1 MDKASLNLL
10 NKRIE
15 KSSGFILDLKE
26 NISKVIVGQDDLIN
40 KILISIISNGH
51 ILLEGVP
58 GLAKTLTINTIAN
71 LINADFKRI
80 QFTPDMLPAD
90 LLGTLIYNQKT
101 GDFVTKKGPIFSN
114 IILADEIN
122 RAPSK
127 VQSAL
132 LESMQERQI
141 TIGEE
146 TFKLDLPF
154 LVLATQN
161 PIEQEGTYPLP
172 EAQVDRFMLKVLV
185 DYPSIDDEKEI
196 LNKVAKTNIDTKL
209 KSVVNCKKILDAQ
222 SLVNEIF
229 ISPKILDY
237 ILNIV
242 FATRNPEKFK
252 LANLSDLISF
262 GASPRASINL
272 VLAAKANAFIS
283 GRGYVIPED
292 IRYIGKDVFRHRIL
306 LSYEAEAEEITSEEV
321 IDQLF
326 KEIPVP

>member
-1 MDKASLNLL
+1 MMNKDALNRL
-10 NKRIE
+10 NAKIAK
-15 KSSGFILDLKE
+15 KSVFIKDLKDG
-26 NISKVIVGQDDLIN
+26 IGQVIVGQDDLIN
-40 KILISIISNGH
+40 KILISVISNGH

-58 GLAKTLTINTIAN
+58 GLAKTLTINTVAN
-71 LINADFKRI
+71 LISAEFKRI

-101 GDFVTKKGPIFSN
+101 GDFMTKKGPIFSN

-132 LESMQERQI
+132 LEAMQERQV

-185 DYPSIDDEKEI
+185 DYPSIEEEKEI
-196 LNKVAKTNIDTKL
+196 LSRVAKTNL
-209 KSVVNCKKILDAQ
+209 EKKQKPLSRMIL
-222 SLVNEIF
+222 
-229 ISPKILDY
+229 
-237 ILNIV
+237 
-242 FATRNPEKFK
+242 
-252 LANLSDLISF
+252 F
-262 GASPRASINL
+262 GELTAGS
-272 VLAAKANAFIS
+272 K
-283 GRGYVIPED
+283 
-292 IRYIGKDVFRHRIL
+292 
-306 LSYEAEAEEITSEEV
+306 
-321 IDQLF
+321 
-326 KEIPVP
+326 

>member
-10 NKRIE
+10 KKKIE
-15 KSSGFILDLKE
+15 KNSGFILDLKE
-26 NISKVIVGQDDLIN
+26 NIGKVIVGQDDLIN
-40 KILISIISNGH
+40 KILISIISKGH

-101 GDFVTKKGPIFSN
+101 GDFVKKKGPIFSN

-196 LNKVAKTNIDTKL
+196 F
-209 KSVVNCKKILDAQ
+209 
-222 SLVNEIF
+222 E
-229 ISPKILDY
+229 
-237 ILNIV
+237 
-242 FATRNPEKFK
+242 
-252 LANLSDLISF
+252 
-262 GASPRASINL
+262 
-272 VLAAKANAFIS
+272 
-283 GRGYVIPED
+283 
-292 IRYIGKDVFRHRIL
+292 
-306 LSYEAEAEEITSEEV
+306 
-321 IDQLF
+321 
-326 KEIPVP
+326 